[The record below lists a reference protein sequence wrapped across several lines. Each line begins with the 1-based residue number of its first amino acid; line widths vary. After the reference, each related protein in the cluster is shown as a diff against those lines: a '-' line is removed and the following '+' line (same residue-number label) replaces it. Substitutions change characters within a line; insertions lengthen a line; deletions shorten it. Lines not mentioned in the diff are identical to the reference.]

1 MASMSEDPDRD
12 PASADE
18 RRIRE
23 LLAAVQPPA
32 PTGLQARIAELNAAA
47 APPSRGLRAPR
58 LRLPA
63 ARSKLALALAGA
75 CAAAVV
81 AVVVAVSLS
90 GGEAPPTAL
99 RTAELALAPMQAPA
113 PLRLAASGTSIVFP
127 DWSARGWPSAGMR
140 RDRLD
145 GRIVTTELY
154 RSYDSATIGYAI
166 VSGGALRWGSGA
178 GRTVATSDGSYRVSG
193 SSARHVVAWVQEGHT
208 CVLASRTVPVADLLV
223 LAEQE
228 SASATAA
235 RSAPASMGVG
245 WVPM

>member
-1 MASMSEDPDRD
+1 MAPMSEDPDRD

-23 LLAAVQPPA
+23 LLAAAQPPA
-32 PTGLQARIAELNAAA
+32 PTALQARIAELNAAA
-47 APPSRGLRAPR
+47 TPPRRGLRAPR

-63 ARSKLALALAGA
+63 ARPTLALAGA

-81 AVVVAVSLS
+81 AVVAVSLS
-90 GGEAPPTAL
+90 GGGAPPTTL

-113 PLRLAASGTSIVFP
+113 PPRLAASGTSIVFP

-193 SSARHVVAWVQEGHT
+193 SSTRHIVAWVQEGHT

-235 RSAPASMGVG
+235 RSAPASIGVG

>member
-1 MASMSEDPDRD
+1 MAPMPENPDLDPVN
-12 PASADE
+12 ADE
-18 RRIRE
+18 RRVRE
-23 LLAAVQPPA
+23 LLAALQPPA
-32 PTGLQARIAELNAAA
+32 PTALQARIAELNDAA
-47 APPSRGLRAPR
+47 APPRRGLRARR

-63 ARSKLALALAGA
+63 GRPALALAGA

-81 AVVVAVSLS
+81 AVVAVSLS
-90 GGEAPPTAL
+90 GGGGAPPTAL

-113 PLRLAASGTSIVFP
+113 PLRLTATGTSIVFP

-178 GRTVATSDGSYRVSG
+178 GRTVTRSDGAYRLSS
-193 SSARHVVAWVQEGHT
+193 SSARQVVAWVQEGHT
-208 CVLASRTVPVADLLV
+208 CVLASRTVPVAELLA

-235 RSAPASMGVG
+235 SSTPASMGVG

>member
-1 MASMSEDPDRD
+1 MPSMPKDPDRD

-23 LLAAVQPPA
+23 LLAAVPPPA
-32 PTGLQARIAELNAAA
+32 PPALQARIAELNAAA
-47 APPSRGLRAPR
+47 APPRRGLRAPR

-63 ARSKLALALAGA
+63 PRPTLALAGA
-75 CAAAVV
+75 CVAAVV
-81 AVVVAVSLS
+81 VVVAVSLS
-90 GGEAPPTAL
+90 GGGAPPTAL
-99 RTAELALAPMQAPA
+99 RAAELALAPMKAPA
-113 PLRLAASGTSIVFP
+113 PPRLAATGTSIVFP

-154 RSYDSATIGYAI
+154 RSYDSVTIGYSI
-166 VSGGALRWGSGA
+166 VSGGALRWGSGT
-178 GRTVATSDGSYRVSG
+178 GRTVTRGEGSYRL
-193 SSARHVVAWVQEGHT
+193 SSSTARHVVAWVQEGHT
-208 CVLASRTVPVADLLV
+208 CVLASRTVPVADLLA
-223 LAEQE
+223 LAEEE

-235 RSAPASMGVG
+235 RNAGAKMGVG